1 MLRLVG
7 YHSSFGRKIPVSD
20 ASRLEKANRVS
31 TYYIFESSAK
41 LDPNGECLW
50 SREGCYSWAETLGRV
65 HQYAQWYLSQGV
77 KPNDLVSFYLT
88 NSPDFIF
95 AWLGLWAVGAAPT
108 MINYN
113 LSGKALIHCLK
124 VAGSKLIL
132 VDEEEVLLNRIEDD
146 RAEIEKL
153 GMQIHVL
160 NGDLRQKIYGMKP
173 ERPADSCREQVKGNW
188 PVAIFYTRYLGPSRP
203 HINRGIDKL

>member
-1 MLRLVG
+1 MFYV
-7 YHSSFGRKIPVSD
+7 
-20 ASRLEKANRVS
+20 
-31 TYYIFESSAK
+31 FESAVMVNPSA
-41 LDPNGECLW
+41 ECIW
-50 SREGCYSWAETLGRV
+50 SREGCYTWAEVLDRV
-65 HQYAQWYLSQGV
+65 NQHAQWYLLQGV

-113 LSGKALIHCLK
+113 LSGNALIHCLK

-132 VDEEEVLLNRIEDD
+132 VDEDEALLKRIESD

-153 GMQIHVL
+153 GMEIRIL
-160 NGDLRQKIYGMKP
+160 NGSLKQMILGLATK
-173 ERPADSCREQVKGNW
+173 RPADSYREQVRGNSA
-188 PVAIFYTRYLGPSRP
+188 VAIFYTRHCRRLR
-203 HINRGIDKL
+203 R